1 MPNCLVSFHHRG
13 GNVQF
18 LIFLAA
24 MTFLI
29 QPFPVQAEKW
39 SGYTTLE
46 TKKGVEISYRS
57 RELKDGWFIEYKG
70 SNSSKDWAK
79 PVLTIR
85 EYSCSDGKKQVIDKS
100 KSLGPLPPGESGA
113 SVRDAEICTD
123 AQISSVNVSIEIQE
137 VSENV
142 KKMWE

>member
-1 MPNCLVSFHHRG
+1 MR
-13 GNVQF
+13 F

-29 QPFPVQAEKW
+29 QPFPVQAGKW

-46 TKKGVEISYRS
+46 TKKGVEISYRL
-57 RELKDGWFIEYKG
+57 REQKDGWFIEYKG

-79 PVLTIR
+79 PVLTTR
-85 EYSCSDGKKQVIDKS
+85 SYLCSDGKKQTADKS
-100 KSLGPLPPGESGA
+100 KSLGPLPPGESRA
-113 SVRDAEICTD
+113 SVRDAGICTG
-123 AQISSVNVSIEIQE
+123 AQISSVNVSIEIHE